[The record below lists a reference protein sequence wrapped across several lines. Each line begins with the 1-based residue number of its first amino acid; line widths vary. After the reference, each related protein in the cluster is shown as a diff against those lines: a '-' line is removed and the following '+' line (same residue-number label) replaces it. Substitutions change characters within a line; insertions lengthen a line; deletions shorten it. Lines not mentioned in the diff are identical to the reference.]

1 MSAPVEKPVLT
12 LAPLQPGTAVW
23 LMDEWN
29 DHKLT
34 KAYVLSKVDPNNP
47 HVDQYEVTFACS
59 THLSTTKFVKETF
72 TDLGG
77 DVLPT
82 SEWKHKNAAARAAA
96 RELET
101 AVRAAAE
108 AAAKP

>member
-12 LAPLQPGTAVW
+12 LAPLQPGTAVR

-47 HVDQYEVTFACS
+47 HVDQYEVTFACG

-101 AVRAAAE
+101 AVRAAA
-108 AAAKP
+108 AKP